1 MNPIANCKIG
11 PGNPAISLS
20 FPARFLT
27 KSLLVMKITAFF
39 ILAACLHVSAHGY
52 AQKKITLSVHE
63 VPLEK
68 VFKEIQKQ
76 SGYSFWYKTQQLDK
90 ATRITLNLKDATLQE
105 VLAKCFENQPYDY
118 VIVEQTVVIR
128 PREPASDDAN
138 PLAVIKGKVTTAA
151 GKPLSGV
158 SVSVKAT
165 KKGTTTD
172 DNGDFTIA
180 VRREDVLVFSYVGYE
195 TKEVRVSDQSGITVS
210 LVESNAALNEIAV
223 IGYGK
228 TSHKNLTSSITTVK
242 PEELNAGAITDV
254 GQLLQG
260 KVAGLNITANGDPNQ
275 PSAVILRGAS
285 TINSS
290 QTPFY
295 VIDGVAGADISIIA
309 PADIASIDVLK
320 DAAATAIYGNRASNG
335 VIMVTTRKG
344 KAGDARVDYNGYVGD
359 EKVSR
364 NLKVMTAS
372 QLRAFLA
379 KNNEAFSPNDDK
391 GANTDW
397 QKAIEKDNAV
407 SQSHNIA
414 VSGGTEHSDYIAS
427 LNYAYK
433 DGILLN
439 SDLQRV
445 IARLAVNQYAI
456 KDKVKL
462 GLNVTYSNS
471 NGMDVPY
478 RSVTLLQSALYLPV
492 SPVYSSPGVYFEDFN
507 NSGYYNPV
515 AMTNHSTLNTKNSNL
530 VGILTA
536 QVKLP
541 FSITYNADLSYQS
554 YISNQGQYLDS
565 YFTNN
570 FNDMYNNPNPG
581 LAGHSQQVFGQNG
594 QATRAAYTNTS
605 TLFEDYLTWDKHFGD
620 HAVNLVVGYS
630 WQNFTNQ
637 DGFTVTTA
645 NFPTDNIS
653 YNNLALSNPYAL
665 TGYQVNFGADGLY
678 NQYRLISDFGRLS
691 YNYNQKYLLQASLRR
706 DGSSVFGTDHQ
717 WGYFPSIAAGWRISQ
732 EQFMLNNSLFN
743 DLKLRASYGVTGN
756 STGFNAYTAQS
767 ISGSLGTY
775 YYDGT
780 TTSALGATQQANPNL
795 QWEKTAT
802 ADIGLDFTILNGR
815 IAGAIDVYNKKTT
828 DMIYPY
834 QVDPILVPIGSITAN
849 GGRMN
854 NKGIEFGLT
863 VIPVSTKQFKWT
875 SSLNLAHNTN
885 KITSLSNPLFTGGDS
900 LLLADPEGGGQSG
913 STVEILKAGKP
924 LGQFFSLEYAGK
936 DASGVSQYIS
946 ADGKPTTSPVQGT
959 DYHYLGNAQPKLLLG
974 WANTFKYG
982 NFDLNVF
989 VRGTFGNKI
998 FNATRADLFRPATAQ
1013 YTNILQ
1019 DAASETV
1026 ADYNSYLY
1034 SSRFIESGSYLRLD
1048 NATLGYTLHNLG
1060 DYIKTLRFYVS
1071 GNNLFVIT
1079 GYKGID
1085 PEINQGGLAP
1095 GVDYNNFYPKTR
1107 TMLLGATI
1115 SF

>member
-1 MNPIANCKIG
+1 MNPIAFCKIG
-11 PGNPAISLS
+11 LGRSSVSPT
-20 FPARFLT
+20 FPDRFLT
-27 KSLLVMKITAFF
+27 KTLLVMKLTAFL
-39 ILAACLHVSAHGY
+39 ILAACLHVSANGY
-52 AQKKITLSVHE
+52 SQKITLSVHE

-76 SGYSFWYKTQQLDK
+76 SGYSFWYKTQQIDK
-90 ATRITLNLKDATLQE
+90 TVRITLDIRNASLQE
-105 VLAKCFENQPYDY
+105 VLAKCFENQPFDY

-128 PREPASDDAN
+128 PREPGQTEAE

-151 GKPLSGV
+151 GKPLPGV
-158 SVSVKAT
+158 SVTVKAT
-165 KKGTTTD
+165 KKGTSTD

-180 VRREDVLVFSYVGYE
+180 VRRQDILIFSYVGYE
-195 TKEVRVSDQSGITVS
+195 TKEITVGDQTTIEVS
-210 LVESNAALNEIAV
+210 LAESSAALNEIAV

-228 TSHKNLTSSITTVK
+228 ASHKNLSSAITTVK
-242 PEELNAGAITDV
+242 PEDLNAGAITDV

-295 VIDGVAGADISIIA
+295 VIDGVPGADISLIA
-309 PADIASIDVLK
+309 PADIVSIDILK
-320 DAAATAIYGNRASNG
+320 DAAAAAIYGNRASNG

-344 KAGDARVDYNGYVGD
+344 RSGDAQVSYNGYVGD

-364 NLKVMTAS
+364 NLKVMTAP
-372 QLRAFLA
+372 QLRAFLKA
-379 KNNEAFSPNDDK
+379 NNEAFSPNDDK
-391 GANTDW
+391 GANTNW
-397 QKAIEKDNAV
+397 QKAIEKDNAI

-414 VSGGTEHSDYIAS
+414 ISGGTEHSDYIAS

-433 DGILLN
+433 DGILL
-439 SDLQRV
+439 SSSLQRI
-445 IARLAVNQYAI
+445 IARLAVDQSAI

-471 NGMDVPY
+471 NATDVPY
-478 RSVTLLQSALYLPV
+478 RSVTLLQSAIYLPV
-492 SPVYSSPGVYFEDFN
+492 SPVYSAPGTYFEDFN
-507 NSGYYNPV
+507 YSGYYNPV
-515 AMTNHSTLNTKNSNL
+515 AMTNNSALNTKYSNL
-530 VGILTA
+530 VGALTA

-554 YISNQGQYLDS
+554 YITNQGQYLDS

-581 LAGHSQQVFGQNG
+581 LTGHVQQIFGQNG
-594 QATRAAYTNTS
+594 QATRASYTNTS
-605 TLFEDYLTWDKHFGD
+605 TLFEDYLTWDKHFGE
-620 HAVNLVVGYS
+620 HAINLVVGYS
-630 WQNFTNQ
+630 WQDFTYN

-645 NFPTDNIS
+645 NFPADNIS

-678 NQYRLISDFGRLS
+678 NQSRLISDFGRLS

-706 DGSSVFGTDHQ
+706 DGSSVFGADHQ
-717 WGYFPSIAAGWRISQ
+717 WGYFPSVAAAWRISQ
-732 EQFMLNNSLFN
+732 ERFMLNQTLFT
-743 DLKLRASYGVTGN
+743 DLKLRGSYGITGN
-756 STGFNAYTAQS
+756 ATGFSAYTAQS

-775 YYDGT
+775 SYDGT
-780 TTSALGATQQANPNL
+780 TTAALGATQQANPDL

-802 ADIGLDFTILNGR
+802 ADIGLDFTFLNGR
-815 IAGAIDVYNKKTT
+815 IGGAIDVYNKNTT
-828 DMIYPY
+828 KMIYRY
-834 QVDPILVPIGSITAN
+834 DVDPILVPIGYITAN
-849 GGRMN
+849 GGSMN
-854 NKGIEFGLT
+854 NKGIELGLT
-863 VIPVSTKQFKWT
+863 VIPVSTKTFKWT
-875 SSLNLAHNTN
+875 SGLNLAHNTN

-900 LLLADPEGGGQSG
+900 ILLADPEGAGQSG
-913 STVEILKAGKP
+913 STVEILKSGKP
-924 LGQFFSLEYAGK
+924 LGQFFSLQYAGQNS
-936 DASGVSQYIS
+936 SGVSQYVS
-946 ADGKPTTSPVQGT
+946 ASGKLTTSPVQGT
-959 DYHYLGNAQPKLLLG
+959 DYHYLSNAQPKLIMG
-974 WANTFKYG
+974 WTNTFRYG
-982 NFDLNVF
+982 NFDLNIF
-989 VRGTFGNKI
+989 LRGTFGNKV

-1013 YTNILQ
+1013 YDNILQ
-1019 DAASETV
+1019 DASHETV

-1048 NATLGYTLHNLG
+1048 NASLGYTLHNLG
-1060 DYIKTLRFYVS
+1060 DYIKTLRFYVT

-1079 GYKGID
+1079 GYRGID

-1107 TMLLGATI
+1107 TTLLGATI
-1115 SF
+1115 TF